1 MIGAVTG
8 SERPF
13 EAADGGASLSLL
25 GRFHASWQGEEVI
38 LPHSVQRLVAFVA
51 LRTQPT
57 SRMLAAVTLWADG
70 TEQQAAARL
79 RTVLWRLRSLGRPLL
94 RVRHADLSLGE
105 QVRVDYWEAGAV
117 AASVIESSGP
127 APSPIVWHEGLESD
141 LLPDWDENWL
151 LLDRERF
158 REIRLHALEA
168 LCRRLSYLGH
178 TAQAVEVGILAVA
191 ADPLRE
197 SAHEALLRAYL
208 AEGNKGQAIRQYE
221 RCRQL
226 LRRELGLEPS
236 PSIQNLVS
244 AIH

>member
-1 MIGAVTG
+1 MIGGVPG

-13 EAADGGASLSLL
+13 VAADAVASLSLL
-25 GRFHASWQGEEVI
+25 GRFQVRWLGEDI
-38 LPHSVQRLVAFVA
+38 ALPHSVQRLVAFVA
-51 LRTQPT
+51 LRTQPI
-57 SRMLAAVTLWADG
+57 SRMLAAVTLWSDG
-70 TEQQAAARL
+70 SEQQAGARL
-79 RTVLWRLRSLGRPLL
+79 RTVLWRLRSQGCPLL
-94 RVRHADLSLGE
+94 RVRHADLSLSD

-117 AASVIESSGP
+117 AAGVIDSSDP
-127 APSPIVWHEGLESD
+127 TPSAVVWHDGLECD

-158 REIRLHALEA
+158 REVRLHALEA
-168 LCRRLSYLGH
+168 LCRRLSHQGH
-178 TAQAVEVGILAVA
+178 SARAVEVGILAVA

-226 LRRELGLEPS
+226 LRLELGLEPS